1 MFHCAS
7 FMSLMTLNNVHQHDG
22 CLVHAVNIRSRPS
35 LEEGELAGK
44 RKDTRSDKDYDQHQ
58 RYSRERSGDRERRS
72 SRYSHERSPGRARR
86 YSRYSHERS
95 PDREP
100 SEWRERS
107 RSPICRRD
115 DKRGSRA
122 RIIKAEDEAKKA
134 ADDVQRMHTS
144 YPYVCNHSCLTSL
157 QMVLLCSV
165 CSWHSRE
172 WQCCAME
179 FCSPLRQEALAAA
192 STVCI

>member
-1 MFHCAS
+1 
-7 FMSLMTLNNVHQHDG
+7 MTHNNVHQHDG

-58 RYSRERSGDRERRS
+58 QYSRERSADRERRS

-86 YSRYSHERS
+86 YSHYSHERS
-95 PDREP
+95 PDRAP

-107 RSPICRRD
+107 HSPVRRRD

-122 RIIKAEDEAKKA
+122 RILKSEDQAKKA
-134 ADDVQRMHTS
+134 ADDVQCMH
-144 YPYVCNHSCLTSL
+144 YVLPLCL
-157 QMVLLCSV
+157 Q
-165 CSWHSRE
+165 
-172 WQCCAME
+172 
-179 FCSPLRQEALAAA
+179 
-192 STVCI
+192 